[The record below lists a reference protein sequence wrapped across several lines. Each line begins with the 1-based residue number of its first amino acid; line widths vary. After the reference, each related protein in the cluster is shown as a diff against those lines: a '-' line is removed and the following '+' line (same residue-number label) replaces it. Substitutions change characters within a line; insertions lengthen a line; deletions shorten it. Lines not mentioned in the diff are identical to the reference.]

1 MTLIVFMLNIVPCC
15 AWENSEAEEM
25 KQVTSENATKH
36 EDDCKNCSPFYA
48 CGNCMAALEIPLI
61 VKVTQE
67 TSYLI
72 RIFNRE
78 FVFSFTEGIN
88 TSVWQPP
95 KFS

>member
-1 MTLIVFMLNIVPCC
+1 MLNIVPCC
-15 AWENSEAEEM
+15 AWENTGEENITHTTNEHTA
-25 KQVTSENATKH
+25 QH

-72 RIFNRE
+72 LIFNRE
-78 FVFSFTEGIN
+78 FVFSFTEGVN

-95 KFS
+95 KLS